1 VLFTFVTGSVLLV
14 PGKACAVLLAFLRP
28 YILDAAHKQLTEAS
42 TQLAVVQSLIAKGAE
57 GAGAVESSELAA
69 AQQQLSDG
77 MEVVRSAG
85 LDKATVT
92 AKFEQAK

>member
-1 VLFTFVTGSVLLV
+1 MRLRAHQCVTRRSEYFAPEVRTR
-14 PGKACAVLLAFLRP
+14 PLAP
-28 YILDAAHKQLTEAS
+28 
-42 TQLAVVQSLIAKGAE
+42 AVV
-57 GAGAVESSELAA
+57 GAGAAESSELAA
-69 AQQQLSDG
+69 AQQQLSGG